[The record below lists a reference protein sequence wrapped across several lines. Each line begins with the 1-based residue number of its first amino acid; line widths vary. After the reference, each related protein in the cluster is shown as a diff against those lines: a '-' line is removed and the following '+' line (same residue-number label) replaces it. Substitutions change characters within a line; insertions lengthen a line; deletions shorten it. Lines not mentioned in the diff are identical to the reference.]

1 MAYSSGGQPA
11 CGGPSSPPSVSL
23 PQELVSVPWQP
34 VGSTS
39 TAIAVTVPPC
49 GAYYG
54 WTELPETT
62 QGTTV
67 EVIASVPYD
76 ATCANAASSSDTVD
90 SVVPLGQGAAIAHA
104 PTGPIDALD
113 AL

>member
-1 MAYSSGGQPA
+1 MSA
-11 CGGPSSPPSVSL
+11 

-34 VGSTS
+34 VGSDQHGR
-39 TAIAVTVPPC
+39 AVTIPPC

-67 EVIASVPYD
+67 EVIASVPFD

-104 PTGPIDALD
+104 PTGPVDALD